1 MLRHKLQA
9 GRGGSSALAQTV
21 SGLLWWSSSS
31 PSSATRFPTGHRIKL
46 LAESEKHV
54 ELREHNK
61 RLHKALEEVSKELVR
76 YGDGPPRP
84 EPNADH
90 LCPISRE
97 LMREPVTA
105 SDGHVYE
112 RASIERWIKEKTK
125 GNKKVPVRS
134 PKTGEPLESIKLIP
148 AHMVRSQIIEWLEK
162 YGIKDEPED

>member
-1 MLRHKLQA
+1 M
-9 GRGGSSALAQTV
+9 
-21 SGLLWWSSSS
+21 
-31 PSSATRFPTGHRIKL
+31 
-46 LAESEKHV
+46 
-54 ELREHNK
+54 
-61 RLHKALEEVSKELVR
+61 R

-125 GNKKVPVRS
+125 GNKTVPVRS